1 MQSMNSNMNHNQQ
14 NQNNSNYEQIQ
25 DEHHS
30 FDQTSSHDDFLEQM
44 LNSLPSWPPS
54 SDISPGQNPN
64 NHKSFPWES
73 NQGNNMMSSFDD
85 QSVMLASK
93 LRQNQISSS
102 GGSSASAALS
112 MLQQQL
118 FMARGLASAL
128 QGNDSG
134 VGDSGLLP
142 LPVSLS
148 GDDDGDGSS
157 FKSMNPVIKLI

>member
-1 MQSMNSNMNHNQQ
+1 MNHN
-14 NQNNSNYEQIQ
+14 NSSNFEQHQQIQ
-25 DEHHS
+25 DEQHHS

-54 SDISPGQNPN
+54 SDISHGQNPN
-64 NHKSFPWES
+64 NQKSFPWDS
-73 NQGNNMMSSFDD
+73 SQSNNMMPSFDD

-93 LRQNQISSS
+93 FRQNQISSG

-128 QGNDSG
+128 QSNDSG
-134 VGDSGLLP
+134 VVGDSGLLP

-148 GDDDGDGSS
+148 NGDDDVDGSS
-157 FKSMNPVIKLI
+157 YKSINPVISYL